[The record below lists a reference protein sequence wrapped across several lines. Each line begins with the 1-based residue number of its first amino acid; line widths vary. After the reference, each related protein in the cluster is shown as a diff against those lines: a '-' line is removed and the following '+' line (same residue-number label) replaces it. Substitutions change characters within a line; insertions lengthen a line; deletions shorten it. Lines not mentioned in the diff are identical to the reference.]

1 MKTNRKDQH
10 EGERGIAL
18 ITALMIST
26 MLLALGMAVAMS
38 TTSDTVTTKSQRLG
52 EQAFFA
58 ADAGIAIARRAL
70 ATAIQEEIKKIQDGA
85 ATYGTEGFYRLPAVT
100 SMDVFP
106 DVQVLPDPVTN
117 PNHPFYQNV
126 YARARQLSAYSKR
139 DERLDELN
147 GTSFTADFRPFTGKI
162 SLIKNADDPTTAIE
176 TDFLRYTIEVTGQ
189 TEAGGRATIIES
201 GIMSSQIVLANT
213 AVPGTDRDFSFSGFG
228 AFFDD
233 GDTLASAPLASG
245 TFSGI
250 VHTNTHLAF
259 NSGRNV
265 VFRDVVSQV
274 DNYIR
279 YDSLL
284 FVDGHRSIPTGDIKG
299 IDLSSQGYKKVA
311 RVPLP
316 DNNYSQEY
324 AVINATGIT
333 NRNPD
338 GSPVDPPAKT
348 PVDGAGKPL
357 PIFNNLGRVTPEA
370 LAANLRDASNKQPTI
385 SSGQLNAG
393 TYISSADGHS
403 ITGAGIYVQGDATDI
418 QLTTSGSDQI
428 YVISQKVGTA
438 PQTTTITVS
447 YSQNK
452 TTITTGT
459 KSKTYNGIPMDRFKS
474 KTPQAAMSLFVNGGI
489 GSLRGGT
496 NGTSQQPAIASGTRV
511 TVTAQRDITI
521 TGDIKY
527 ANPVVNSDG
536 TPVSNLSSI
545 NNVLGIF
552 TNDGNVNLAPNTSY
566 VSSDHNLEVNAAI
579 VAFNNSIVN
588 DGLRIEGSITYT
600 GIEVPDSD
608 DRWKLVGSRVQ
619 SKIND
624 IKYNNRDVF
633 FDVRFSG
640 GKFAPPFFPGTKYDL
655 GEQEIAGEIGIS
667 KIVEPKPTSVSWYR
681 ENN

>member
-1 MKTNRKDQH
+1 MKINRKDQH

-58 ADAGIAIARRAL
+58 ADAGVAIARRAL
-70 ATAIQEEIKKIQDGA
+70 STAIQEEIKKIMDGKA
-85 ATYGTEGFYRLPAVT
+85 SYGTNGFYRLPT
-100 SMDVFP
+100 GTTTDVFP
-106 DVQVLPDPVTN
+106 DVQVLPDPVLD
-117 PNHPFYQNV
+117 PNHPFYLNV

-147 GTSFTADFRPFTGKI
+147 GTSFTVDFRPLTGKI
-162 SLIKNADDPTTAIE
+162 SLLKNAEDPSAAIE
-176 TDFLRYTIEVTGQ
+176 TDDLRYTIEVTGQ
-189 TEAGGRATIIES
+189 TEAGGRAAIIES
-201 GIMSSQIVLANT
+201 GRMTGQIVLSNT
-213 AVPGTDRDFSFSGFG
+213 AAPGTDRDFSFSGFG
-228 AFFDD
+228 AFFDN
-233 GDTLASAPLASG
+233 GDTIATAALASG

-250 VHTNTHLAF
+250 VHSNTHLPF
-259 NSGRNV
+259 SSSRTV

-279 YDSLL
+279 YDSSD
-284 FVDGHRSIPTGDIKG
+284 FGQGHKSIPTADIKG
-299 IDLSSQGYKKVA
+299 IDISSAGYKKVP
-311 RVPLP
+311 RVPVP

-333 NRNPD
+333 DLNPD
-338 GSPVDPPAKT
+338 GSPVDPPTKT
-348 PVDGAGKPL
+348 PLDGAGKPL
-357 PIFNNLGRVTPEA
+357 PIFNNLGRVTPQA
-370 LAANLRDASNKQPTI
+370 LAINLRDASNKQPTI
-385 SSGQLNAG
+385 TSGQLNAG
-393 TYISSADGHS
+393 TYISSADGNT

-428 YVISQKVGTA
+428 YVITQKVGTL

-447 YSQNK
+447 FSQNK
-452 TTITTGT
+452 TTIVTGT
-459 KSKTYNGIPMDRFKS
+459 KSKSYNGVPMDRFKS
-474 KTPQAAMSLFVNGGI
+474 KSPQPAVSLFVNGAVN
-489 GSLRGGT
+489 SLRGGT
-496 NGTSQQPAIASGTRV
+496 NLLSHPPAVASNSRI

-521 TGDIKY
+521 TGDLKY

-536 TPVSNLSSI
+536 TPVSNLASI

-552 TNDGNVNLAPNTSY
+552 TNDGNVNLAPNPLY
-566 VSSDHNLEVNAAI
+566 VSLGHSLEVNAAI
-579 VAFNNSIVN
+579 VAFNSSTVN
-588 DGLRIEGSITYT
+588 DGSRIEGSIVYT
-600 GIEVPDSD
+600 GSIEPIVD
-608 DRWKLVGSRVQ
+608 DKWKLVGSRVQ

-624 IKYNNRDVF
+624 IKYSNRDVF

-640 GKFAPPFFPGTKYDL
+640 GRFAPPFFPGTKYDL
-655 GEQEIAGEIGIS
+655 GAPPVEGIIGIS

>member
-1 MKTNRKDQH
+1 MKINRKDQH

-38 TTSDTVTTKSQRLG
+38 TTNDTVTTKSQRVG

-70 ATAIQEEIKKIQDGA
+70 ATAIQEEIKKIQDGK
-85 ATYGTEGFYRLPAVT
+85 ATYGNAGFYLLPAAT
-100 SMDVFP
+100 SVNVFP
-106 DVQVLPDPVTN
+106 DVQVLPDPVLE

-126 YARARQLSAYSKR
+126 YARARQLSTYSKR
-139 DERLDELN
+139 DERLDQLN
-147 GTSFTADFRPFTGKI
+147 GTSFAAEFRPFTGKI
-162 SLIKNADDPTTAIE
+162 SLIKNAEDPSRAIE

-189 TEAGGRATIIES
+189 TEAGGRASIIES
-201 GIMSSQIVLANT
+201 GIMSSQIILTNT
-213 AVPGTDRDFSFSGFG
+213 AVPGAERDFSFSGFG
-228 AFFDD
+228 AFFDN
-233 GDTLASAPLASG
+233 GDTLANAALAGG
-245 TFSGI
+245 TFSGA

-259 NSGRNV
+259 NSNRTVTFRN
-265 VFRDVVSQV
+265 VVSQV

-284 FVDGHRSIPTGDIKG
+284 FIDGRRSIPTGDIKG
-299 IDLSSQGYKKVA
+299 IDLSSEGYKKVSH
-311 RVPLP
+311 VPLP

-333 NRNPD
+333 DRYPD
-338 GSPVDPPAKT
+338 GSPIDPPAQT
-348 PVDGAGKPL
+348 PVDGTGKPL
-357 PIFNNLGRVTPEA
+357 PIFNNVGRVTPEA
-370 LAANLRDASNKQPTI
+370 LAANLRDASNKQPGI
-385 SSGQLNAG
+385 SLGQLKAG
-393 TYISSADGHS
+393 TYIASADGS
-403 ITGAGIYVQGDATDI
+403 TITGAGIYVQGDATDI

-428 YVISQKVGTA
+428 YVISQKVGTT

-452 TTITTGT
+452 TTIVTGG
-459 KSKTYNGIPMDRFKS
+459 KSKTFTGVPMDRFKL
-474 KTPQAAMSLFVNGGI
+474 KTPQAAASLFVNGAI
-489 GSLRGGT
+489 NSLRGGT
-496 NGTSQQPAIASGTRV
+496 NGSSHPPAIASGTKV

-545 NNVLGIF
+545 TNVLGIF
-552 TNDGNVNLAPNTSY
+552 TNDGNVNLAPNQSY
-566 VSSDHNLEVNAAI
+566 VSSDLNLEINAAI
-579 VAFNNSIVN
+579 VAFNSSMSN
-588 DGLRIEGSITYT
+588 DGARIEGSITYT
-600 GIEVPDSD
+600 GSTNPSSSD
-608 DRWKLVGSRVQ
+608 KWKLVGSRVQ

-624 IKYNNRDVF
+624 IKYSNRDIF

-640 GKFAPPFFPGTKYDL
+640 GKFAPPFFPGTQYDL
-655 GEQEIAGEIGIS
+655 GEQEVEGVIGIS
-667 KIVEPKPTSVSWYR
+667 QIVAPKPTSVSWYR
-681 ENN
+681 ENK